1 MVDIVLY
8 LCSLFIF
15 FFVIY
20 IIFLYFLNLFFLSKK
35 DYIRLNTEKFVANRI
50 DITFTAMFGASFSA
64 IFLNETLHFVVFL
77 TLLFVAT
84 GIIIVNR
91 EKY

>member
-1 MVDIVLY
+1 M
-8 LCSLFIF
+8 
-15 FFVIY
+15 
-20 IIFLYFLNLFFLSKK
+20 
-35 DYIRLNTEKFVANRI
+35 NTEKFVANRI